1 MKVAYVRRDY
11 SLCERRRS
19 GLSLVELLVVLGIV
33 AILAALLLPA
43 VQAARESARNAAC
56 KNHLKQLGI
65 ALAAHEAA
73 YGQLPGGGW
82 GFQWVGD
89 PDKGPGAAQP
99 GAWVFSLLPYL
110 EAGQVHKM
118 GRGLPAGAKADA
130 LGNMMQTPVAVFVCP
145 SRRGVALQA
154 FLGQFPLH
162 NATKPALAFKNDYAG
177 CGGHTRLLN
186 GGGPANDSPQALA
199 AYQWPDPDKATGMFY
214 AGSQIR
220 PADIRDGLSNTYAV
234 GEKYVR
240 IRLATTPQ
248 DRDFGDDQAAYIGDD
263 RDVRRWTEEPP
274 ARDHLTLE
282 AYDSFGSRHPASWN
296 ALFGDGSVRS
306 MAYTIDYEVHRSLGN
321 RRDKKPASVP

>member
-1 MKVAYVRRDY
+1 MWYVRATNLHLLQVRKRGF
-11 SLCERRRS
+11 SV
-19 GLSLVELLVVLGIV
+19 VELVVVIAII
-33 AILAALLLPA
+33 AILMALLLPA

-56 KNHLKQLGI
+56 RSHLKQIGI
-65 ALAAHEAA
+65 ALASHEAA
-73 YGQLPGGGW
+73 LGHFPGGGW

-89 PDKGPGAAQP
+89 PDKGPGVQQL
-99 GAWVFSLLPYL
+99 GGWLFSLLPYL
-110 EAGQVHKM
+110 EAGNVHKM

-130 LGNMMQTPVAVFVCP
+130 LGIMMQTPVAVMHCP
-145 SRRGVALQA
+145 SRRTSAELGS

-177 CGGHTRLLN
+177 CGGDQRLTN
-186 GGGPANDSPQALA
+186 GGGPDNDSPQAIA
-199 AYQWPDPDKATGMFY
+199 TYAWPDPRKATGLFY

-240 IRLATTPQ
+240 MNPGTTPQ

-274 ARDHLTLE
+274 LRDRLDVD
-282 AYDSFGSRHPASWN
+282 AYDSFGSRHPATWN

-321 RRDKKPASVP
+321 RRDKKPLSLP